1 MLRFRQIIVLPQ
13 KLSHDIFKL
22 PCVRG
27 VSKNKHDLPVYLL
40 RQGVTTIQGVWVNS
54 VGSGQILAEDYGQ
67 RWWFLS
73 PKEYDE
79 YVNYYCNYRKM
90 VAKCDAILANKLSDP
105 DCRVV
110 IVSGCAQGA
119 DALGER
125 YAWRHRLKVERYPAD
140 WEGLGKS
147 AGPVRNELMAQ
158 NADALIAFPL
168 YGVAN
173 RGTLDMIR
181 RAREH
186 NLLIRVI
193 H

>member
-1 MLRFRQIIVLPQ
+1 M
-13 KLSHDIFKL
+13 
-22 PCVRG
+22 
-27 VSKNKHDLPVYLL
+27 
-40 RQGVTTIQGVWVNS
+40 
-54 VGSGQILAEDYGQ
+54 
-67 RWWFLS
+67 
-73 PKEYDE
+73 
-79 YVNYYCNYRKM
+79 
-90 VAKCDAILANKLSDP
+90 
-105 DCRVV
+105 
-110 IVSGCAQGA
+110 QGA

-168 YGVAN
+168 YGVSN

>member
-1 MLRFRQIIVLPQ
+1 MNTSKTPSLPHDPNALLITKHNGIMKTFRVIIA
-13 KLSHDIFKL
+13 
-22 PCVRG
+22 
-27 VSKNKHDLPVYLL
+27 
-40 RQGVTTIQGVWVNS
+40 
-54 VGSGQILAEDYGQ
+54 GS
-67 RWWFLS
+67 R
-73 PKEYDE
+73 
-79 YVNYYCNYRKM
+79 YYCNYRKM

-140 WEGLGKS
+140 WEGLGKF

-186 NLLIRVI
+186 NLLVRVI